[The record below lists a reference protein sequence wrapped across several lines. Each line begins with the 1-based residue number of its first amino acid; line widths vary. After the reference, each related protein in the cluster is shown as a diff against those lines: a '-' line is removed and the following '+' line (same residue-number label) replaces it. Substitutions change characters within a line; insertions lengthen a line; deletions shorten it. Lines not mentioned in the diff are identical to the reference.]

1 MFLGKVVGTVWS
13 TKKTPD
19 LEGVRFLVVHPIDLD
34 KEPTRNIV
42 VVADRLGAGAGEIVM
57 CAYGKAARTAVGD
70 QEMAIEAAVVGI
82 VDRVDIQEDLVRSE
96 ELVESARE
104 LLRRR

>member
-1 MFLGKVVGTVWS
+1 MFLDKVVGTVWS

-42 VVADRLGAGAGEIVM
+42 VVADRLGAGVGEVVM

-70 QEMAIEAAVVGI
+70 QEMAIEAAVIGI
-82 VDRVDIQEDLVRSE
+82 VDRVDVQEDLALSE

-104 LLRRR
+104 LRRK